1 MISEE
6 NGIWA
11 SLAAMNPGSRT
22 FGRWATAVVWLS
34 LPLLAGP
41 SFGDALAPCSPLFQ
55 RSVTIALWAVWAAGL
70 VAALVPSTVSLT
82 VVRILSPASLAATIW
97 AVAASPHPADSSSSI
112 ALAVT
117 SLVSV
122 VALSAFVGDRFVNGS
137 SYGDER
143 RMPLRAPWTLMLGPI
158 EVSWAAAVAGVAAGP
173 LLLALR
179 QWVLGAVLLLLG
191 WLIAAVCIRAMHG
204 LAQRWLVFV
213 PAGVV
218 VVDRMTLT
226 DALLV
231 QRQRVA
237 GVEVVAA
244 DPADPSTDLTAGALG
259 PRLRI
264 ALRSPELIVPAQS
277 RLRRSEPIE
286 PYEVVAVLAVPSR
299 PGWALDEARRRKL
312 TV

>member
-1 MISEE
+1 MISEAD
-6 NGIWA
+6 GIWA
-11 SLAAMNPGSRT
+11 NLARMNPGSRN
-22 FGRWATAVVWLS
+22 FGRWATAAIWLT

-41 SFGDALAPCSPLFQ
+41 SLGDALDPRSALFQ
-55 RSVTIALWAVWAAGL
+55 HVATFGLWAAWAIGL

-82 VVRILSPASLAATIW
+82 AIRTLAPAALLATGW
-97 AVAASPHPADSSSSI
+97 AVAASPHPADATDSV
-112 ALAVT
+112 ALAIT
-117 SLVSV
+117 SLVTV

-143 RMPLRAPWTLMLGPI
+143 RMPLRAPWSLMLGPI
-158 EVSWAAAVAGVAAGP
+158 QLSWATAVVGIAAGP
-173 LLLALR
+173 LLLATR
-179 QWVLGAVLLLLG
+179 QWVLGGVVVVIG
-191 WLIAAVCIRAMHG
+191 WAAAAVCIRAMHG

-231 QRQRVA
+231 QRQRVDA
-237 GVEVVAA
+237 ISVVPA
-244 DPADPSTDLTAGALG
+244 DPADTSTDLTAGALG

-277 RLRRSEPIE
+277 RLRRAEPIA
-286 PYEVVAVLAVPSR
+286 PYEVSAVLAVPSR
-299 PGWALDEARRRKL
+299 PGWALDEARRRRL
-312 TV
+312 TS